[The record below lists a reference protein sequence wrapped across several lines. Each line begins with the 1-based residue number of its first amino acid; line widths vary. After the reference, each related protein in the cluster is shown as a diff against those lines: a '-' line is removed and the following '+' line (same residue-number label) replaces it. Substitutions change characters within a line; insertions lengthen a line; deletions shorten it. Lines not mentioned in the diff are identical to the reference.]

1 LGNEEEVEMI
11 QLVGI
16 MIGAYIFTRMIE
28 ILVTTEA
35 KKSKLFLRIC
45 AIITA
50 VIAAGGIFALIT
62 QGEQISS
69 FFKNISY

>member
-1 LGNEEEVEMI
+1 VI
-11 QLVGI
+11 QIVGI

-28 ILVTTEA
+28 ILATTEA
-35 KKSKLFLRIC
+35 KKTKFFLRIC

-50 VIAAGGIFALIT
+50 VIAVGGIFALIT

-69 FFKNISY
+69 FFKNIGF